1 LYWLR
6 TSTFTN
12 SKAAGKMKSISTQ
25 VLTATLQYEEGQD
38 EYLEKPLEAF
48 KIEMAEENLSGIQ
61 AITQPLKS
69 FNGIPTEKLNEFYVR
84 VSERLKHKQRA
95 ITPWDYEHLVLEKSP
110 QIYKFIKLLVCL
122 RNW

>member
-1 LYWLR
+1 
-6 TSTFTN
+6 
-12 SKAAGKMKSISTQ
+12 MKSISTQ